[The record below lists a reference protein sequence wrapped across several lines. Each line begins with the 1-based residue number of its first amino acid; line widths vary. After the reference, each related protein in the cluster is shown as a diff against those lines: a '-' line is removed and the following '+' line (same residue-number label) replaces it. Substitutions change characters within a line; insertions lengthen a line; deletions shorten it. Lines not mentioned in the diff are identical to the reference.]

1 MNNLGHNLHYNDITI
16 YDITIYEKKKERKKK
31 KKEKEAEE
39 FWRLGDGI
47 GNPGAPWLKEIE
59 EVMASCIR
67 ENSDNTGS
75 MIIKEQQITQAI
87 N

>member
-1 MNNLGHNLHYNDITI
+1 MKDDGNRNEESGSMCFETL
-16 YDITIYEKKKERKKK
+16 EQ
-31 KKEKEAEE
+31 AEE
-39 FWRLGDGI
+39 FWRPMWETEGN
-47 GNPGAPWLKEIE
+47 GNPGAPWLNEIE
-59 EVMASCIR
+59 EVLASCIR